1 MKDASRQHFSDR
13 DKGEARQAIERCR
26 QFGQVLDIDEADE
39 PILAA
44 PVRAAIYEWLV
55 EIRARDELAAAKC
68 SPRRSALLYGP
79 PGTGK
84 TTLAHHLAARLGVPL
99 IAVRSEMLVDKYVG
113 STGRNIAALFE
124 NLDLIGERAV
134 VLFDEIDA
142 IGSTRGEFASS
153 AGKERNS
160 FLTTL
165 LTRVETCTGFMLAA
179 TNRKEAID
187 SALWRRFGMQID
199 VALPAY
205 EERYAICARYLDPFV
220 LDEGA
225 LAVVAEAA
233 EGASPSLLRQLMEG
247 VKRALILA
255 PRLKRDASSPAAV
268 FWQVIRQV
276 APPPEF
282 EPPPLWTMDEAHFA
296 KAIGAM
302 AWPPARKGGGA

>member
-1 MKDASRQHFSDR
+1 MKPSSRQHFSER
-13 DKGEARQAIERCR
+13 ERGEARQAIERCR
-26 QFGQVLDIDEADE
+26 QYGQVLDIEEAE
-39 PILAA
+39 QPILAA
-44 PVRAAIYEWLV
+44 PVRAAIYEWLI

-99 IAVRSEMLVDKYVG
+99 IAVRSEALVDKYLG
-113 STGRNIAALFE
+113 STGRNIADLFA
-124 NLDLIGERAV
+124 NLDLIGDRAV

-142 IGSTRGEFASS
+142 LGSKRQDTGSS
-153 AGKERNS
+153 AGKEQNA

-165 LTRVETCTGFMLAA
+165 LTRVEGFAGFMLAA
-179 TNRKEAID
+179 TNRKDSID

-205 EERYAICARYLDPFV
+205 AERYAICARYIDPFAF
-220 LDEGA
+220 EESA
-225 LAVVAEAA
+225 LAMIAEAA

-255 PRLKRDASSPAAV
+255 PRLKRDASNSAAV
-268 FWQVIRQV
+268 LWQVVRQV

-282 EPPPLWTMDEAHFA
+282 EPPPLWSMDETRFA
-296 KAIGAM
+296 KALGAM
-302 AWPPARKGGGA
+302 AWPPVRKGAGG